1 MKKKNVP
8 CINDEVVS
16 DPRPLITISREE
28 SRQFKTSRFGEY
40 ISMWKKKSTSERVIL
55 IIMFV
60 IFLIY
65 GFTLLFPL
73 IWAFY
78 NSFKPPVEYDK
89 DSFALPIQWTVDN
102 YQKVFTSIEANGTN
116 IFTSLLN
123 SIWMSA
129 LSTFLGLFASCLT
142 AYVVAKYRF
151 KASGLIYTVAIFIQ
165 IIPLVG
171 SVTGM
176 YDLLWGK
183 LQIADEPFLIWP
195 IWFGGF
201 GFSFLILYSAFKSVP
216 WSYAESAFIDG
227 AGHFTTFI
235 RIMLP
240 TIKPV
245 LASLFVVNFMGAW
258 NDYMTAYLYM
268 PSFAPLSLAVYLLQ
282 SDATRIAYPVYLAVI
297 VISVIP
303 IIALF
308 ISFQKLIMENT
319 SVGGLKG

>member
-1 MKKKNVP
+1 MAKKVP
-8 CINDEVVS
+8 TIDSPEMFVR
-16 DPRPLITISREE
+16 DPLIVLSREE
-28 SRQFKTSRFGEY
+28 KNKYKTSKAKEY
-40 ISMWKKKSTSERVIL
+40 SNMWKKKSIGERVIL
-55 IIMFV
+55 IVMLG
-60 IFLIY
+60 IFIIY
-65 GFTLLFPL
+65 GISLVFPL

-78 NSFKPPVEYDK
+78 NSFKATPEYNVDNFSLPVE
-89 DSFALPIQWTVDN
+89 WTVEN
-102 YQKVFTSIEANGTN
+102 YQKLFTEVETNGTN
-116 IFTSLLN
+116 VFSSLMN

-151 KASGLIYTVAIFIQ
+151 KSSGLIYTIAIFIQ

-171 SVTGM
+171 GITGM

-183 LQIADEPFLIWP
+183 LQIADEPIFIWP

-235 RIMLP
+235 KIMLP
-240 TIKPV
+240 YIKPI

-268 PSFAPLSLAVYLLQ
+268 PSYAPLSLAVYVLQ
-282 SDATRIAYPVYLAVI
+282 NDTIRIGYPVYLAVI
-297 VISVIP
+297 TISIIP
-303 IIALF
+303 IITLF

>member
-40 ISMWKKKSTSERVIL
+40 INMWKKKSTSERVIL

-142 AYVVAKYRF
+142 AYVVAKYKF

-216 WSYAESAFIDG
+216 WSYAESALIDG

>member
-1 MKKKNVP
+1 MKKKEREDIHEQAV
-8 CINDEVVS
+8 EES
-16 DPRPLITISREE
+16 APLIVLSRDQN
-28 SRQFKTSRFGEY
+28 RLYRGFGSEY
-40 ISMWKKKSTSERVIL
+40 RNAWKKKSVGERITL

-60 IFLIY
+60 VFLIY

-73 IWAFY
+73 IWAGY
-78 NSFKPPVEYDK
+78 NSFKPTVEYDVN
-89 DSFALPIQWTVDN
+89 SFKLPMDWTVEN
-102 YQKVFTSIEANGTN
+102 YERVFTELQANGSN
-116 IFTSLLN
+116 IFSAIIN
-123 SIWMSA
+123 SIWMSLA
-129 LSTFLGLFASCLT
+129 STLLGLFASCLT
-142 AYVVAKYRF
+142 AYVVSKYKF

-171 SVTGM
+171 SLTGM

-183 LQIADEPFLIWP
+183 LRIADEPFLIWP

-201 GFSFLILYSAFKSVP
+201 GFSFLMLYGAFSSVP

-227 AGHFTTFI
+227 AGHFKTFTK
-235 RIMLP
+235 IMLP
-240 TIKPV
+240 SVKPI

-258 NDYMTAYLYM
+258 NDYMTSYLYM
-268 PSFAPLSLAVYLLQ
+268 PSYAPLSLMVYLLRD
-282 SDATRIAYPVYLAVI
+282 DATRISYPVYLAVV

-319 SVGGLKG
+319 TIGGLKG

>member
-8 CINDEVVS
+8 SINDEIVYAS
-16 DPRPLITISREE
+16 EPLICLSKDKQKKYKNSKWRE
-28 SRQFKTSRFGEY
+28 Y
-40 ISMWKKKSTSERVIL
+40 VNNWKKKSVSERVTL

-60 IFLIY
+60 IFLVY

-73 IWAFY
+73 IWALY
-78 NSFKPPVEYDK
+78 NSFKPAVEYDQN
-89 DSFALPIQWTVDN
+89 SFILPIRWTVEN
-102 YQKVFTSIEANGTN
+102 YEKVFTTVETNGTN
-116 IFTSLLN
+116 VFTSLLN

-151 KASGLIYTVAIFIQ
+151 KALGLIYTVAIFIQ

-171 SVTGM
+171 SITGM

-183 LQIADEPFLIWP
+183 LEIANNPFLIWP

-227 AGHFTTFI
+227 AGHFTTFL

-240 TIKPV
+240 AVKPI

-303 IIALF
+303 IITLF
-308 ISFQKLIMENT
+308 TSFQKLIMENT
-319 SVGGLKG
+319 SIGGLKG

>member
-151 KASGLIYTVAIFIQ
+151 KVSGLIYTVAIFIQ